1 MKKEIIY
8 LGDSIIAWDGFL
20 NNGNY
25 GVPGFTT
32 TDLLW
37 KLQGNNDIIGDI
49 VVLMIGVNDVLS
61 DCSIKSI
68 NENIEKIIEL
78 LKVKFKEIIVISI
91 LPTMYK
97 DINKNIIEINNVLST
112 YKNIKFLDIYSLFL
126 GEEEKIDNKF
136 SSDGVHLSTYAYDI
150 LNKKI
155 EEALHGNLPKMQ
167 RNIS

>member
-8 LGDSIIAWDGFL
+8 LGDSIIAWDRFL

-25 GVPGFTT
+25 AVPGFTT
-32 TDLLW
+32 MDLLW

-49 VVLMIGVNDVLS
+49 VVLMIGINDILLNS
-61 DCSIKSI
+61 SINSV

-78 LKVKFKEIIVISI
+78 LKIKFKEIIIISI

-97 DINKNIIEINNVLST
+97 DRNKNIIEVNNILST
-112 YKNIKFLDIYSLFL
+112 YKNIKFLDIYNLFL
-126 GEEEKIDNKF
+126 GEDGKIDNKF

-155 EEALHGNLPKMQ
+155 EEALQ
-167 RNIS
+167 W